1 MVYNILHA
9 NFNDLRMSQ
18 GHLVTVGPSTTA
30 YAITLLMF
38 ISITIITLTNH
49 LRGRH
54 DTCRRNLVVS
64 ALLASVIMA
73 VSSFRLPVPPAVQ
86 TLETVA
92 YLTMLLTPLLLMLSV
107 LIELNNQTGGA
118 VKKRHETT
126 AAGLR
131 NMPAH
136 GPATSP
142 YRNEPGPANTNSRQ
156 EKRTDQPHMAQVPA
170 QKPPEPP
177 TPPINISRP
186 QPPLSTARNIPRN
199 TSKPAE
205 QTSKTTTRENT
216 GEKNRPAIEEI
227 ILSTRHAHLLTKLLI
242 QILREGVKYNGKVH
256 KVHLTFLRH
265 QDIVYI
271 WLLGK
276 KKPPLLTDRA
286 KHRLLSL
293 RLVRVREKVR
303 IRNGQAEIVEVAELM
318 ERGWAV
324 RNAIAIAAQR
334 ILERK
339 EARNAI
345 PTVI

>member
-1 MVYNILHA
+1 
-9 NFNDLRMSQ
+9 
-18 GHLVTVGPSTTA
+18 
-30 YAITLLMF
+30 MF

-186 QPPLSTARNIPRN
+186 QPPLSTARNISRN

-303 IRNGQAEIVEVAELM
+303 IRNGQAEIVQVAELT